1 MPKSNLLSLDDA
13 IEKVKLNFNQI
24 SSEDV
29 FLENALGRCLAEPV
43 ISKLDNP
50 QYDVSSMDGYAIN
63 YKSYLKIKNQIN
75 KKFKI
80 VGESSAGTPFNKKVN
95 EFETVRIFTG
105 SKIPSGCN
113 TVIIQEDVTI
123 SKDKNFIVLN
133 AELTENQHVRI
144 KGLDLEKNKKVY
156 DKGTIIRARHLGSI
170 AMTGQVW
177 LNVTRKPI
185 ISILSTGNE
194 ISKVGEQL
202 SKDQIPS
209 GNNLMIA
216 AMIKEF
222 GGLPRILPIA
232 NDNFLHIYNT
242 LKNALDSDLIV
253 TTGGVSVGKY
263 DLIQKALLKFKNNKI
278 NFWKIAMRPGKPL
291 LFTHIENT
299 PVIGLPGNPVSSGVC
314 CMIFVNIAIRK
325 MLGLNNNFPI
335 YDEAVLKGEL
345 GPNDHR
351 FDFVRSNLIN
361 DNGVVKVKPIK
372 KQDSSMITNFSQSDC
387 LIARKPHDISK
398 NEGDKV
404 DILKYPNNI

>member
-13 IEKVKLNFNQI
+13 INKVKLNFNQI

-63 YKSYLKIKNQIN
+63 YGSYLKINNQII

-123 SKDKNFIVLN
+123 SKDKKFIILN
-133 AELTENQHVRI
+133 AELTKNQHVRK

-156 DKGTIIRARHLGSI
+156 DKGIIIKARHLGSI

-177 LNVTRKPI
+177 INVTRKPI

-216 AMIKEF
+216 GMIKEF

-232 NDNFLHIYNT
+232 NDNFLNIYNT

-325 MLGLNNNFPI
+325 MLGLKNNFPI
-335 YDEAVLKGEL
+335 YDQAVLKGEL

-361 DNGVVKVKPIK
+361 ENGVVKVKPIK
-372 KQDSSMITNFSQSDC
+372 KQDSSMITNFSQSYC

>member
-13 IEKVKLNFNQI
+13 INKVKLNFNQI

-63 YKSYLKIKNQIN
+63 YGSYLKIKNQII

-123 SKDKNFIVLN
+123 SKDKKFIILN
-133 AELTENQHVRI
+133 AELTKNQHVRK

-156 DKGTIIRARHLGSI
+156 DKGIIIKARHLGSI

-216 AMIKEF
+216 GMIKEF
-222 GGLPRILPIA
+222 GGFPRILPIA
-232 NDNFLHIYNT
+232 NDSFLDIYNT

-314 CMIFVNIAIRK
+314 CMIFVNVAIRK

-361 DNGVVKVKPIK
+361 DNGVVKVKPIE

-387 LIARKPHDISK
+387 LIARKPHDINK

>member
-133 AELTENQHVRI
+133 AELTENQHVRT

-325 MLGLNNNFPI
+325 MLGLNNDFPM
-335 YDEAVLKGEL
+335 YDQAILEGEL

-387 LIARKPHDISK
+387 LIARKPDDISK

>member
-80 VGESSAGTPFNKKVN
+80 VGESSAGTPFNGKVN

-325 MLGLNNNFPI
+325 MLGLNNDFPM
-335 YDEAVLKGEL
+335 YDQAILEGEL

-372 KQDSSMITNFSQSDC
+372 KQDSSMITSFSQSDC

>member
-1 MPKSNLLSLDDA
+1 MESLENLMPKSNLLSLDDA
-13 IEKVKLNFNQI
+13 INKVKLNFNQI

-63 YKSYLKIKNQIN
+63 YGSYLKIKNQIN

-123 SKDKNFIVLN
+123 SKDKKFIILN
-133 AELTENQHVRI
+133 AELTKNQHVRK

-156 DKGTIIRARHLGSI
+156 DKGIIIKARHLGSI

-222 GGLPRILPIA
+222 G
-232 NDNFLHIYNT
+232 
-242 LKNALDSDLIV
+242 
-253 TTGGVSVGKY
+253 
-263 DLIQKALLKFKNNKI
+263 
-278 NFWKIAMRPGKPL
+278 
-291 LFTHIENT
+291 E
-299 PVIGLPGNPVSSGVC
+299 IGRASCRERV
-314 CMIFVNIAIRK
+314 
-325 MLGLNNNFPI
+325 
-335 YDEAVLKGEL
+335 
-345 GPNDHR
+345 
-351 FDFVRSNLIN
+351 
-361 DNGVVKVKPIK
+361 
-372 KQDSSMITNFSQSDC
+372 
-387 LIARKPHDISK
+387 
-398 NEGDKV
+398 
-404 DILKYPNNI
+404 